1 MFDTP
6 KPSGI
11 MSVIAEVENEDRF
24 YLDPFPSHP
33 ALLMQPGATPLIR
46 TEQLCKR
53 YGSFLAVD
61 NLNLHVR
68 PGEIYGFLGPNGAG
82 KSTTLMMI
90 LGITRPTSGRV
101 EVLGQPF
108 DGTSFALRQRLGVV
122 AEDAWQYDEM
132 TAYEY
137 LAFFARLYHVTKPGS
152 VIQARLERLDLW
164 ERRHLLVGGY
174 SRGMRQKLN
183 LCRALLHDP
192 ELLILDEPVSGL
204 DPNGIRQ
211 VRELLVDENRRG
223 RTILISSHILSEIE
237 QTAHRVGII
246 DRGRLLAEDS
256 VAGLAARLGG
266 GQRIELELSAPAS
279 DLSHLLVAQPFV
291 QQVVEQTPTRWLIVC
306 TEGDDVRP
314 ELARFLVGQGT
325 LVIGMRQVESSLE
338 DSFVTITNAAV
349 RAWTERDWA
358 ERDWVERDWAGV

>member
-1 MFDTP
+1 M
-6 KPSGI
+6 
-11 MSVIAEVENEDRF
+11 
-24 YLDPFPSHP
+24 
-33 ALLMQPGATPLIR
+33 IR

-53 YGSFLAVD
+53 YGSFVAVD
-61 NLNLHVR
+61 ALNLHVH

-82 KSTTLMMI
+82 KTTTLMML
-90 LGITRPTSGRV
+90 LGVIRPTSGRV

-108 DGTSFALRQRLGVV
+108 DGTSFALRRRMGVV

-137 LAFFARLYHVTKPGS
+137 LAFFARLYRVAKPGPA
-152 VIQARLERLDLW
+152 IQSLLERTELW
-164 ERRHLLVGGY
+164 ERRQVLVSGY

-211 VRELLVDENRRG
+211 VRALLVEENRRG

-246 DRGRLLAEDS
+246 AGGRLLAEDS
-256 VAGLAARLGG
+256 VAGLRARLGE
-266 GQRIELELSAPAS
+266 GQRIEVEFQQPPGNLRQQLERL
-279 DLSHLLVAQPFV
+279 PFV
-291 QQVVEQTPTRWLIVC
+291 QKVEEFPLNRWLVTTPT
-306 TEGDDVRP
+306 GADQRP
-314 ELARFLVGQGT
+314 ELARFLAGQGV
-325 LVIGMRQVESSLE
+325 LVVGMRTLERSLE
-338 DSFVTITNAAV
+338 DAFVTITDAAV
-349 RAWTERDWA
+349 RAWA
-358 ERDWVERDWAGV
+358 EK

>member
-1 MFDTP
+1 
-6 KPSGI
+6 
-11 MSVIAEVENEDRF
+11 V
-24 YLDPFPSHP
+24 
-33 ALLMQPGATPLIR
+33 IR

-53 YGSFLAVD
+53 YGSFVAVD
-61 NLNLHVR
+61 ALNLHVH

-82 KSTTLMMI
+82 KTTTLMML
-90 LGITRPTSGRV
+90 LGVIRPTSGRV

-108 DGTSFALRQRLGVV
+108 DGTSFALRRRMGVV

-137 LAFFARLYHVTKPGS
+137 LAFFARLYRVAKPGPA
-152 VIQARLERLDLW
+152 IQSLLERTELW
-164 ERRHLLVGGY
+164 ERRQVLVSGY

-211 VRELLVDENRRG
+211 VRALLVEENRRG

-246 DRGRLLAEDS
+246 AGGRLLAEDS
-256 VAGLAARLGG
+256 VAGLRARLGE
-266 GQRIELELSAPAS
+266 GQRIEVEFQQPPATCASNWNVCLLSRKWRNSP
-279 DLSHLLVAQPFV
+279 
-291 QQVVEQTPTRWLIVC
+291 
-306 TEGDDVRP
+306 
-314 ELARFLVGQGT
+314 
-325 LVIGMRQVESSLE
+325 
-338 DSFVTITNAAV
+338 
-349 RAWTERDWA
+349 
-358 ERDWVERDWAGV
+358 

>member
-1 MFDTP
+1 M
-6 KPSGI
+6 
-11 MSVIAEVENEDRF
+11 
-24 YLDPFPSHP
+24 
-33 ALLMQPGATPLIR
+33 IR

-53 YGSFLAVD
+53 YGSFVAVD
-61 NLNLHVR
+61 ALNLHVH

-82 KSTTLMMI
+82 KTTTLMMLLGVI
-90 LGITRPTSGRV
+90 LPTSGRV

-108 DGTSFALRQRLGVV
+108 DGTSFALRRRMGVV

-137 LAFFARLYHVTKPGS
+137 LAFFARLYRVAKPGPA
-152 VIQARLERLDLW
+152 IQSLLERTELW
-164 ERRHLLVGGY
+164 ERRQVLVSGY

-211 VRELLVDENRRG
+211 VRALLVEENRRG

-246 DRGRLLAEDS
+246 AGGRLLAEDS
-256 VAGLAARLGG
+256 VAGLRARLGE
-266 GQRIELELSAPAS
+266 GQRIEVEFQQPPGNLRQQLERL
-279 DLSHLLVAQPFV
+279 PFV
-291 QQVVEQTPTRWLIVC
+291 QKVEEFPLNRWLVTTPT
-306 TEGDDVRP
+306 GADQRP
-314 ELARFLVGQGT
+314 ELARFLAGQGV
-325 LVIGMRQVESSLE
+325 LVVGMRTLERSLE
-338 DSFVTITNAAV
+338 DAFVTITDAAV
-349 RAWTERDWA
+349 RAWA
-358 ERDWVERDWAGV
+358 EK

>member
-1 MFDTP
+1 
-6 KPSGI
+6 
-11 MSVIAEVENEDRF
+11 V
-24 YLDPFPSHP
+24 
-33 ALLMQPGATPLIR
+33 IR

-53 YGSFLAVD
+53 YGSFVAVD
-61 NLNLHVR
+61 ALNLHVH

-82 KSTTLMMI
+82 KTTTLMML
-90 LGITRPTSGRV
+90 LGVIRPTSGRV

-108 DGTSFALRQRLGVV
+108 DGTSFALRRRMGVV

-137 LAFFARLYHVTKPGS
+137 LAFFARLYRVAKPGPA
-152 VIQARLERLDLW
+152 IQSLLERTELW
-164 ERRHLLVGGY
+164 ERRQVLVSGY

-211 VRELLVDENRRG
+211 VRALLVEENRRG

-246 DRGRLLAEDS
+246 AGGRLLAEDS
-256 VAGLAARLGG
+256 VAGLRARLGE
-266 GQRIELELSAPAS
+266 GQRIEVEFQQPPGNLRQQLERL
-279 DLSHLLVAQPFV
+279 PFV
-291 QQVVEQTPTRWLIVC
+291 QKVEEFPLNRWLVTTPT
-306 TEGDDVRP
+306 GADQRP
-314 ELARFLVGQGT
+314 ELARFLAGQGV
-325 LVIGMRQVESSLE
+325 LVVGMRTLERSLE
-338 DSFVTITNAAV
+338 DAFVTITDAAV
-349 RAWTERDWA
+349 RAWA
-358 ERDWVERDWAGV
+358 EK

>member
-1 MFDTP
+1 MILP
-6 KPSGI
+6 
-11 MSVIAEVENEDRF
+11 
-24 YLDPFPSHP
+24 
-33 ALLMQPGATPLIR
+33 QPGASPVIR

-53 YGSFLAVD
+53 YGSFAAVD
-61 NLNLHVR
+61 DLNLCVR

-82 KSTTLMMI
+82 KTTTLLMI

-108 DGTSFALRQRLGVV
+108 DGRSFALRRRMGVV

-137 LAFFARLYHVTKPGS
+137 LAFFARLYRVAKPGPA
-152 VIQARLERLDLW
+152 IQSLLERVELW
-164 ERRHLLVGGY
+164 ERRQLLVGGY

-192 ELLILDEPVSGL
+192 EVLILDEPVSGL

-211 VRELLVDENRRG
+211 VRELLLEENRRG
-223 RTILISSHILSEIE
+223 RTILLSSHILSEIE

-246 DRGRLLAEDS
+246 ARGRLLAEDS

-266 GQRIELELSAPAS
+266 GQRLEVELHEPTA
-279 DLSHLLVAQPFV
+279 DLRRQVESLPFV
-291 QQVVEQTPTRWLIVC
+291 QKVEELSPTRWLL
-306 TEGDDVRP
+306 TTAAGEDQRP
-314 ELARFLVGQGT
+314 ALARFLNGQGA
-325 LVIGMRQVESSLE
+325 LVIGMRTQERSLE
-338 DSFVTITNAAV
+338 DAFVTITDAAL
-349 RAWTERDWA
+349 RP
-358 ERDWVERDWAGV
+358 WVEEEWDTD